1 MQSWPG
7 LLDYA
12 RTVEL
17 PRTGLHL
24 FLYEAGDVRKPAIVL
39 VHGLGDEAD
48 TWRYL
53 LPELS
58 TNYHVIA
65 PDLPGFGRSDQPQRS
80 YSMQFYEEALA
91 ELYQALDIE
100 RASLVGHSL
109 GAMIV
114 QSFALNHPEKVERLV
129 LVSGSLA
136 ARRQKL
142 DLPTLVFLI
151 PGLGEWTYNR
161 LRRDPQAAFNT
172 LAPYYHDLAAISSAD
187 QAFLFQRVNQRVWS
201 DGQRRAFLSTIR
213 NLARWLPAQQR
224 GLPEALGKLRLPTEV
239 IWGKDDQI
247 NNVENGRWLAEIQPT
262 ARLTEIPSAG
272 HNLHQEKPIS
282 VLEMF
287 LDKR

>member
-24 FLYEAGDVRKPAIVL
+24 FLYEAGDVTNPANVL

-187 QAFLFQRVNQRVWS
+187 
-201 DGQRRAFLSTIR
+201 
-213 NLARWLPAQQR
+213 
-224 GLPEALGKLRLPTEV
+224 
-239 IWGKDDQI
+239 
-247 NNVENGRWLAEIQPT
+247 
-262 ARLTEIPSAG
+262 
-272 HNLHQEKPIS
+272 
-282 VLEMF
+282 
-287 LDKR
+287 